1 MKRGSFFLLSVL
13 LFGISYSQ
21 PCSSL
26 RYQDT
31 IFHQVTVTKGIY
43 FGTATPYS
51 LLAQPQD
58 LYLDFYEPTGDTL
71 TKRPLIVFEFGGGYV
86 IGWRSEPDIPQ
97 FCEYFAKCGYTVAS
111 IDYRLGLNAVD
122 TNSTIRAYYR
132 GVQDERSALRFLC
145 QRANQFRFDTS
156 LVILTGT
163 SAGCF
168 CAFANAF
175 TTDAERPAST
185 YGSLLE
191 PSDLGCLDCSG
202 NNDFAQHIPKI
213 KAIVNQ
219 WGAILDTNYIDAFE
233 NVPVISFHGDQDVLV
248 PYVYGYPFQL
258 PVFPNVYGSVP
269 IHQRLTSLGIMNEFH
284 PLIGY
289 GHEPELLA
297 PNLND
302 TIYNYSR
309 VFLYKVLKPNTGPI
323 SGPLAVCKSK
333 WAVYSV
339 PNTVGSKYCWQLNG
353 NGSIVQNN
361 GHSMAVLW
369 NDTGMVSVSVKE
381 LNVILAEGE
390 ELTFETMVVP
400 DVEANF
406 GYIANE
412 LSLTLSNWSSGAT
425 HYNWSFSDDS
435 TSQVVN
441 PVKIYAGGGTYLIT
455 LAADNGVCADTFSTT
470 LAIDSCPVAGFTY
483 QITNRNGFFYARPT
497 NTTSYTWYFGDGD
510 SASVNNPNV
519 VHLYQQDG
527 NYEVLLRV
535 QNQIGC
541 SQTDTAMVH
550 LSTTSIASYGNEE
563 KEAIQFHQTSNDME
577 IRVALNE
584 AMNWEL
590 YDVSGRKIGAQS
602 FTGFAEVS
610 LSSLQKGI
618 YLLRVRHA
626 TTQVIRKIVVH

>member
-1 MKRGSFFLLSVL
+1 MKRACILFVFLL
-13 LFGISYSQ
+13 LFTVSHSQ
-21 PCSSL
+21 SCSSL

-31 IFHQVTVTKGIY
+31 IFHNVTVTNGIY
-43 FGTATPYS
+43 FGTATPYG

-58 LYLDFYEPTGDTL
+58 LYLDFYEPAGDTL

-97 FCEYFAKCGYTVAS
+97 FCEYFAKCGYAVAS
-111 IDYRLGLNAVD
+111 IDYRLGLNPVD

-156 LVILTGT
+156 LIILTGT

-175 TTDAERPAST
+175 TTDAERPASS

-191 PSDLGCLDCSG
+191 PSDLGCMDCSG
-202 NNDFAQHIPKI
+202 NNDFDHHIPKI

-219 WGAILDTNYIDAFE
+219 WGAILDTNYIDASE

-269 IHQRLTSLGIMNEFH
+269 IHQRLNSLGIMNEFH
-284 PLIGY
+284 PLVGY

-309 VFLYKVLKPNTGPI
+309 VFLYKLLKPTTDPIHGPVAI
-323 SGPLAVCKSK
+323 CKSK
-333 WAVYSV
+333 VATYSV
-339 PNTVGSKYCWQLNG
+339 SNTTGSKYCWQLSG

-361 GHSMAVLW
+361 GNNIAVLW

-381 LNVILAEGE
+381 LNAILAEGE
-390 ELTFETMVVP
+390 ELTFQTSVVG
-400 DVEANF
+400 DAKANF

-412 LSLTLSNWSSGAT
+412 LSLTLSNWSSNAT
-425 HYNWSFSDDS
+425 HYHWAFGDGS
-435 TSQVVN
+435 TSQDTD
-441 PVKIYAGGGTYLIT
+441 PVKIYTGGGSYTVTLI
-455 LAADNGVCADTFSTT
+455 ADNGVCADTFATT
-470 LAIDSCPVAGFTY
+470 LSLDSCPVASFTY
-483 QITNRNGFFYARPT
+483 QTTNLNGFFYAQPT

-510 SASVNNPNV
+510 SASVTYPNV
-519 VHLYQQDG
+519 VHVYPQSG
-527 NYEVLLRV
+527 YFEVILLV
-535 QNQIGC
+535 KNQIGC
-541 SQTDTAMVH
+541 ADADAAIVN
-550 LSTTSIASYGNEE
+550 LSTTNIATPDNQEAAITVQQLVNEIKVKCLGHE
-563 KEAIQFHQTSNDME
+563 VMNLE
-577 IRVALNE
+577 I
-584 AMNWEL
+584 

-602 FTGFAEVS
+602 FSNAAEIS
-610 LSSLQKGI
+610 LQNLQKGI
-618 YLLRVRHA
+618 YLLRVGNA
-626 TTQVIRKIVVH
+626 TTQVIRKVVVQ